1 MFVRIMIHLLN
12 LFIIFKSSVEEKP
25 AEPEEDLDMGDL
37 FG

>member
-1 MFVRIMIHLLN
+1 MYLN
-12 LFIIFKSSVEEKP
+12 KYFNILVEEKP